1 MPYQADGL
9 ASISLGL
16 GVIVVM
22 LWAGLWVL
30 HRLRPNGSS
39 ARYTD
44 CKIIRSLALGQRER
58 LLVVSVGTKQLV
70 LGVGPSAIS
79 LLCELDEPV
88 ATSAAAAN
96 IGFGDAVRKARERW
110 HKE

>member
-88 ATSAAAAN
+88 ATSAAVASL
-96 IGFGDAVRKARERW
+96 GFGDAVRKARERW